1 MTELAVVP
9 PDFANERAIMEKTW
23 AKKPGLIGWFSE
35 TGHKELGMRYIVT
48 AFLFFL
54 AGGVEAALMRIQLM
68 RPENHFLGP
77 DAYNQIFT
85 IHGSTMMFL
94 FAVPIME
101 GFGVYLVPLMLGTHN
116 VAFPKLNA
124 FGYYIYLF
132 GGLFLYTMFFL
143 HAGPQSGWFSYVP
156 LAGPQYSPGKGVD
169 TWAQMITF
177 TEVSGLVVAVELV
190 VTAFKQRCPGM
201 SLNRI
206 PLFVWSMI
214 VVSFMIIF
222 AMPAVM
228 IASGYLSLDRLV
240 GTHFYNRS
248 EGGDPLLYQHMFW
261 FFGHPE
267 VYIIFIPGLG
277 FVSSILTAFT
287 GRKIF
292 GYTVMVS
299 TLVVTAFLGFSV
311 WVHHMFATGLPQLGE
326 SFFTAA
332 SLMIVLPTGVQI
344 FCWIATIWSG
354 RFRIATPV
362 MYVIGFFLVFI
373 AGGLTGVMLASIP
386 IDWQV
391 HDTYFVVA
399 HFHYVLIGGA
409 LFPLFG
415 AFHFWF
421 PKWTGR
427 MYSEVM
433 GQISFW
439 LLLIGF
445 NATFFPMHILGL
457 YGMPRRVYT
466 YQPGLHWGGLNQLAS
481 AGAVFMA
488 LSVLTMIIN
497 FLVGRKAGAE
507 AGANPWNADTL
518 EWSLPSPPPL
528 YNYLHVPTV
537 SGLNAI
543 WDAAP
548 DQPYVTGMRFDR
560 REILVTRVLDAEP
573 DHTEQL
579 PAHSLWPFLLASTMC
594 VGLWGAIF
602 FAWWFTIGAVL
613 SGIALIGWFWPSD
626 DELKDHILREKGE
639 LGGLELGMP
648 EPVRKEMP

>member
-1 MTELAVVP
+1 MSELAVVE
-9 PDFANERAIMEKTW
+9 PDFAKEREIMQRTW
-23 AKKPGLIGWFSE
+23 APAPGLLGWFME
-35 TGHKELGMRYIVT
+35 TGHKQLGLRYIVT
-48 AFLFFL
+48 AFCFFL
-54 AGGVEAALMRIQLM
+54 AGGIEAALMRIQLM

-85 IHGSTMMFL
+85 VHGSTMMFL

-132 GGLFLYTMFFL
+132 GGLFMYAMFFL
-143 HAGPQSGWFSYVP
+143 HSGPDAGWFAYVP
-156 LAGPQYSPGKGVD
+156 LAGPQFSPGKRVD

-177 TEVSGLVVAVELV
+177 TELSGLVVAVELV

-214 VVSFMIIF
+214 VVSFMIMF

-228 IASGYLSLDRLV
+228 LDSGYLALDRLI
-240 GTHFYNRS
+240 GTHFFNRP
-248 EGGDPLLYQHMFW
+248 EGGDPIFYQHLFW

-277 FVSSILTAFT
+277 FTSSILTTFT

-292 GYTVMVS
+292 GYTAMVS

-332 SLMIVLPTGVQI
+332 SLMIVIPTGVQI

-354 RFRIATPV
+354 RLRIATPV

-373 AGGLTGVMLASIP
+373 VGGLTGVMLASIP

-399 HFHYVLIGGA
+399 HFHYTMFGGSVFA
-409 LFPLFG
+409 IFAGLHYWWPKIFG
-415 AFHFWF
+415 RMLNEKLG
-421 PKWTGR
+421 KWT
-427 MYSEVM
+427 
-433 GQISFW
+433 FW
-439 LLLIGF
+439 LMFAGF
-445 NATFFPMHILGL
+445 NLTFMPQHFVGL
-457 YGMPRRVYT
+457 LGMPRRVYT
-466 YQPGLHWGGLNQLAS
+466 YTHGGLWEAYNLLS
-481 AGAVFMA
+481 TIGAGIMTVGVLLFFINAFM
-488 LSVLTMIIN
+488 SRN
-497 FLVGRKAGAE
+497 GKRAG
-507 AGANPWNADTL
+507 NDPWLGDTL
-518 EWSLPSPPPL
+518 EWFAASPPEPENFTEPL
-528 YNYLHVPTV
+528 PYV
-537 SGLNAI
+537 SSPRPLRDLRVRLKER
-543 WDAAP
+543 DAA
-548 DQPYVTGMRFDR
+548 
-560 REILVTRVLDAEP
+560 L
-573 DHTEQL
+573 
-579 PAHSLWPFLLASTMC
+579 
-594 VGLWGAIF
+594 
-602 FAWWFTIGAVL
+602 
-613 SGIALIGWFWPSD
+613 
-626 DELKDHILREKGE
+626 
-639 LGGLELGMP
+639 
-648 EPVRKEMP
+648 